1 MIVKTE
7 AVVLK
12 SRRYRETSKIVTVY
26 SRKFGKI
33 SGIAKGARE
42 TKSKFG
48 AALEP
53 MTHVSLVIYKKEH
66 RELHLI
72 SQSEI
77 VRLFSHLHSDLA
89 KITAGLSA
97 VELINAAMHDEE
109 ANEMVFRLLL
119 QVLGELDS
127 ATKNLQNVLY
137 HFRLRLL
144 DLMGFKPDFQTCA
157 RCRKRLVQGTSSE
170 MPVHFDVQAGG
181 ILCKNCAV
189 RLSRSVKL
197 PFRTVKILQELQN
210 GSLSESTSIEIPV
223 ASQME
228 IEETLK
234 VYIKFHL
241 AGVSRLKA
249 EGMSKRLAV

>member
-77 VRLFSHLHSDLA
+77 VQLFSHLHSDLA
-89 KITAGLSA
+89 KITAGLSV
-97 VELINAAMHDEE
+97 VELIDAAMHDEE
-109 ANEMVFRLLL
+109 SNETVFRLLL

-137 HFRLRLL
+137 YFRLRLL
-144 DLMGFKPDFQTCA
+144 DLMGFKPDFQACA
-157 RCRKRLVQGTSSE
+157 RCRKRLVRGTSSE

-189 RLSRSVKL
+189 RFSRSVKL
-197 PFRTVKILQELQN
+197 PFRTVKILQELQSA
-210 GSLSESTSIEIPV
+210 SLSELTSIEIPF
-223 ASQME
+223 ASQLE

-234 VYIKFHL
+234 AYIKFHL
-241 AGVSRLKA
+241 AGVSRLKT
-249 EGMSKRLAV
+249 EGMSKKLAV

>member
-12 SRRYRETSKIVTVY
+12 SRRYRETSKIVTLY
-26 SRKFGKI
+26 SRRFGKI

-53 MTHVSLVIYKKEH
+53 MTHVSLVLYKKEH
-66 RELHLI
+66 RELHLL
-72 SQSEI
+72 SQSDI
-77 VRLFSHLHSDLA
+77 LQLFPHLHSDLT
-89 KITAGLSA
+89 KITAGLSV
-97 VELINAAMHDEE
+97 VELIDAAMHDEE
-109 ANEMVFRLLL
+109 PNEMIFRLLL
-119 QVLGELDS
+119 QVLNELNS

-137 HFRLRLL
+137 YFRLRLL
-144 DLMGFKPDFQTCA
+144 DLMGFKPDFQACV
-157 RCRKRLVQGTSSE
+157 RCKKRLTRATSGD
-170 MPVHFDVQAGG
+170 MPVHFDAQAGG

-189 RLSRSVKL
+189 RFTRSVKL
-197 PFRTVKILQELQN
+197 PFRTVKILHELQN
-210 GSLSESTSIEIPV
+210 ASLSELRDIQIPV
-223 ASQME
+223 TSQME

-234 VYIKFHL
+234 AYIKFHL
-241 AGVSRLKA
+241 AGVTKLRA